1 MLFIFQWKQSQTHFT
16 EQINTKNDILKE
28 MTNQLAKQTEINLK
42 LIKQNDELSLQTE
55 SLQKEIELLKENQEN
70 CFPKQESVKIVD

>member
-1 MLFIFQWKQSQTHFT
+1 
-16 EQINTKNDILKE
+16 